1 MKVHDGEQ
9 VIAIIKKY
17 AEWKIGLD
25 FVTDDEKFIQVG
37 TWNYNSGKRLDRQQH
52 NIVERNANL
61 TQECVFVVTGSMNV
75 EFYSSERVFIKKVRL
90 QQFDYAVIFG
100 GGHAYEILEDDTK
113 IIETKNGPF
122 PGVDVDKTRY

>member
-1 MKVHDGEQ
+1 MNIFDGDQ
-9 VIAIIKKY
+9 LIATIKKY
-17 AEWKIGLD
+17 ADWKTGLD

-37 TWNYNSGKRLDRQQH
+37 TWNYNAGKRLDRHEH
-52 NIVERNANL
+52 NFVERTANL

-75 EFYSSERVFIKKVRL
+75 EFYSTQRAFIRKVTL
-90 QQFDYAVIFG
+90 QQFDYAVIYG

-122 PGVDVDKTRY
+122 PGVDTDKTRY